1 MRKFILHITFSIM
14 LTGLIQVPA
23 YAQEWLPRNVEED
36 KMTIENLAAE
46 LIRQDVDHWRVV
58 LAQAIVESGW
68 NFDSYLFR
76 HTNNFIGMRIPYA
89 RKSTRVGSYKGYSV
103 YATWKDCVKDI
114 KLWQESNWE
123 GGSEEEYIALMH
135 KIWSESPQYYSA
147 VNSVM
152 RRVDRLLLAASKSQL
167 PAWPSS
173 SLQAYRVPAENP
185 LKKDL

>member
-1 MRKFILHITFSIM
+1 M
-14 LTGLIQVPA
+14 LTGVLNLPA
-23 YAQEWLPRNVEED
+23 SGQDWLPRNNEED
-36 KMTIENLAAE
+36 KMTIENLAEE

-89 RKSTRVGSYKGYSV
+89 RESTRVGSFKGYSV

-114 KLWQESNWE
+114 KLWQENNWD

-135 KIWSESPQYYSA
+135 KIWSESPRYYSA
-147 VNSVM
+147 VYSVM
-152 RRVDRLLLAASKSQL
+152 RRVDRLLLAASQSQL
-167 PAWPSS
+167 PDWSPEA
-173 SLQAYRVPAENP
+173 LQAYRQPAESP